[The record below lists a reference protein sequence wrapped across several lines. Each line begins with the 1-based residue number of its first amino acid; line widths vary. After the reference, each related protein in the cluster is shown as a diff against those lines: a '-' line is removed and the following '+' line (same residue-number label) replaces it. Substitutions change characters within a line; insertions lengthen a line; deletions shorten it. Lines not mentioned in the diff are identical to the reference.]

1 MFAYPIMLM
10 LRINVK
16 DNSTIVWQK
25 NYREDKIILEK
36 DDYY

>member
-1 MFAYPIMLM
+1 MFAYPIMLI
-10 LRINVK
+10 LSIII
-16 DNSTIVWQK
+16 TIVWQK

>member
-10 LRINVK
+10 LRK
-16 DNSTIVWQK
+16 YTIVLQK

-36 DDYY
+36 DDYYEL

>member
-10 LRINVK
+10 LRI
-16 DNSTIVWQK
+16 IVQIVLQK

>member
-10 LRINVK
+10 LMLRIIV
-16 DNSTIVWQK
+16 TIVSQI
-25 NYREDKIILEK
+25 NYREDKIIFEK